1 MKHET
6 EFCQTI
12 ALLNLYT
19 LRDSI
24 RVSLEDIKTNNPHRV
39 DLIEPMQKHLDNL
52 KNAIFVFQELE
63 RTIIKLRRSNRIKI
77 NPVAIFSSINQLQKL
92 IYAHSFTR

>member
-24 RVSLEDIKTNNPHRV
+24 RVSLEDIKTNNPHRL

-52 KNAIFVFQELE
+52 KNSYICFSRV
-63 RTIIKLRRSNRIKI
+63 RKNHNKI
-77 NPVAIFSSINQLQKL
+77 TEVK
-92 IYAHSFTR
+92 

>member
-6 EFCQTI
+6 EFCQII

-24 RVSLEDIKTNNPHRV
+24 RISLEDIKTNNPHRL
-39 DLIEPMQKHLDNL
+39 DLIKPMEKHLENL
-52 KNAIFVFQELE
+52 KNSIFVFKELE
-63 RTIIKLRRSNRIKI
+63 RTIIKLRKSNSEITLEAFELRE
-77 NPVAIFSSINQLQKL
+77 KL
-92 IYAHSFTR
+92 KFYE

>member
-24 RVSLEDIKTNNPHRV
+24 RVSLDDIKTNNPHRL

-63 RTIIKLRRSNRIKI
+63 RTIIKLRRSNSEISLEAFELRE
-77 NPVAIFSSINQLQKL
+77 KL
-92 IYAHSFTR
+92 RFYE

>member
-6 EFCQTI
+6 EFCQII

-24 RVSLEDIKTNNPHRV
+24 RVSIEDIKTNNPHRL
-39 DLIEPMQKHLDNL
+39 DLIEPMEKHLENL
-52 KNAIFVFQELE
+52 KNSIFFFQELE
-63 RTIIKLRRSNRIKI
+63 RTIIKLRKSNSEISLEAFELRE
-77 NPVAIFSSINQLQKL
+77 KL
-92 IYAHSFTR
+92 KFYE